1 MKYLPYVLRHLQR
14 NWIRTA
20 STLAGLA
27 LCIFLICVLQTVLDA
42 IRRTTR
48 DADPSRIITRHAVSV
63 NFRLPPSY
71 KPRIQAI
78 PGVRRVAM
86 STWFGGVH
94 RDIKDS
100 FPNFAV
106 ESEDY
111 FPMYPEIRIPPDQYE
126 AYLQDMQG
134 LLIGSDVAAKHG
146 LEIGDQIQMESILT
160 SPQFRVRG
168 PLRFNVRAIYTA
180 DPAQASRVNL
190 GVAFFHHR
198 YFYEALR
205 GSTGSFP
212 GVATFNIQI
221 ADPSE
226 AGAVMR
232 AIDANFENS
241 DVQTKTETEGAFL
254 AGFINMIGN
263 LTNLL
268 ETVGMAVAF
277 TILLVT
283 ANTMSMAVRERR
295 TEIAVLKT
303 LGFSGGL
310 VMTLI
315 LVEALALGVGG
326 GLAGI
331 GLAHAAVGYMRH
343 LPFMGLVLGNF
354 AGLSVSPLVAATTLS
369 IAVGLGGAAG
379 FVPAFGAYR
388 ARITDMLRPAR

>member
-1 MKYLPYVLRHLQR
+1 MKYVPYVLKHLKR

-27 LCIFLICVLQTVLDA
+27 LCIFLIGVLQTVIDA
-42 IRRTTR
+42 IRKTTE

-63 NFRLPPSY
+63 NFRLPLSY

-78 PGVRRVAM
+78 PGVRAVAI
-86 STWFGGVH
+86 STWFGGVY
-94 RDIKDS
+94 RDIKDF

-106 ESEDY
+106 DSEDY
-111 FPMYPEIRIPPDQYE
+111 FQMYPEIRIPPDQYKE
-126 AYLQDMQG
+126 YLQDMQG

-146 LEIGDQIQMESILT
+146 LKIGDPLQLQSIQPLY
-160 SPQFRVRG
+160 RVRG

-190 GVAFFHHR
+190 GMAFFHFK
-198 YFYEALR
+198 YLYETIKDSA
-205 GSTGSFP
+205 GSYAGA
-212 GVATFNIQI
+212 GVFNVRITN
-221 ADPSE
+221 PSQ

-241 DVQTKTETEGAFL
+241 DVQTKSETEGAFL
-254 AGFINMIGN
+254 AGFINLIGN
-263 LTNLL
+263 LTSLL
-268 ETVGMAVAF
+268 NTVGVAVAF
-277 TILLVT
+277 AILLVT

-310 VMTLI
+310 VMTLVI
-315 LVEALALGVGG
+315 AEALALGVTS
-326 GLAGI
+326 GLVGI
-331 GLAHAAVGYMRH
+331 GLAQATVGYVVQ
-343 LPFMGLVLGNF
+343 LPFMGFFLGNVS
-354 AGLSVSPLVAATTLS
+354 GLSVSPLVAAITFS
-369 IAVGLGGAAG
+369 IAVGLGVAAG

-388 ARITDMLRPAR
+388 ARITDMLRPA

>member
-1 MKYLPYVLRHLQR
+1 MKYLPYVLKHLKR

-27 LCIFLICVLQTVLDA
+27 LCIFLICVLQTVIDA
-42 IRRTTR
+42 IRRTTEG
-48 DADPSRIITRHAVSV
+48 ADPSRLITRHAVSV

-71 KPRIQAI
+71 KPRIEAI
-78 PGVRRVAM
+78 PGVRKVAM
-86 STWFGGVH
+86 STWFGGVY

-111 FPMYPEIRIPPDQYE
+111 FQMYPEIRIPPDQYE
-126 AYLQDMQG
+126 AYLHDMQG
-134 LLIGSDVAAKHG
+134 LLIGSDLAAKHG
-146 LEIGDQIQMESILT
+146 FEIGDQIQMESILT
-160 SPQFRVRG
+160 SPQYRVRG
-168 PLRFNVRAIYTA
+168 PLKFNVRAIYTA
-180 DPAQASRVNL
+180 EPGQASRVNL
-190 GVAFFHHR
+190 RIAFFHHR
-198 YFYEALR
+198 YLYEALK

-212 GVATFNIQI
+212 GAATFNIQI
-221 ADPSE
+221 ANPSQ

-254 AGFINMIGN
+254 AGFIKLMGN
-263 LTNLL
+263 LTSLL
-268 ETVGMAVAF
+268 NTVGMAVAF

-310 VMTLI
+310 VMTLVI
-315 LVEALALGVGG
+315 VEALALGIIG
-326 GLAGI
+326 GLVGI
-331 GLAHAAVGYMRH
+331 AMAQATVGYMSQ

-354 AGLSVSPLVAATTLS
+354 AGLSVSPVVAAVTFG
-369 IAVGLGGAAG
+369 IAVGLGVAAG
-379 FVPAFGAYR
+379 LVPAFGAYR
-388 ARITDMLRPAR
+388 ARITDMLRPA

>member
-1 MKYLPYVLRHLQR
+1 MKYLPYVLKHLKR

-42 IRRTTR
+42 IRKTTA

-63 NFRLPPSY
+63 NFRLPLSY

-78 PGVRRVAM
+78 PGVRNVAIW
-86 STWFGGVH
+86 TFFGGIY
-94 RDIKDS
+94 RDIKDY

-111 FPMYPEIRIPPDQYE
+111 FRMYPEYLIPPDQYQE
-126 AYLQDMQG
+126 YLHDMQG
-134 LLIGSDVAAKHG
+134 LVIGSDVAAKYG
-146 LEIGDQIQMESILT
+146 FTIGDQIQMESIQPLY
-160 SPQFRVRG
+160 RVHG
-168 PLRFNVRAIYTA
+168 PMKFNVRAIYTA
-180 DPAQASRVNL
+180 DPVRASRVNL
-190 GVAFFHHR
+190 GLAFFHFK
-198 YFYEALR
+198 YLYETVKDTA
-205 GSTGSFP
+205 GSYAGAGTY
-212 GVATFNIQI
+212 NIQV
-221 ADPSE
+221 ANPSQ

-254 AGFINMIGN
+254 AGFINLIGN
-263 LTNLL
+263 LTSLL
-268 ETVGMAVAF
+268 NTVGMAVAF

-310 VMTLI
+310 VMMLVI
-315 LVEALALGVGG
+315 VEALGLGVIG
-326 GLAGI
+326 GLVGI
-331 GLAHAAVGYMRH
+331 ALAQGAVGYMAL
-343 LPFMGLVLGNF
+343 LPFMGFILGNMS
-354 AGLSVSPLVAATTLS
+354 GLSVSPAVIAITFS
-369 IAVGLGGAAG
+369 IAVGVGIASG

-388 ARITDMLRPAR
+388 ARITDMLRPA